1 MSRDFRKSK
10 VCIYTVGHKQFAMP
24 VKDSVYIPLMV
35 GKQQGEFSNG
45 WISEHTG
52 DHISDKNVRYNEL
65 TGLYWIWKNANAE
78 ITGLCH
84 YRRFFVRPCQK
95 AWNVLTGKPVQVID
109 EPYIKKILSSYH
121 VILHNKTFTPGG
133 NQNQLCMKQK
143 CSETGNSAGLSREI
157 LTILDDTFKRSY
169 PKEFSIYEH
178 VMNRKYAHLLNMMIC
193 RKEILGRYCEWL
205 FPLLYQIED
214 EIDRQF
220 PGQAHA
226 RCMGLIGERL
236 LDVWVLKEK
245 LRVKECFAMNTER
258 RDWKPW

>member
-10 VCIYTVGHKQFAMP
+10 VCIYAVGHKQFAMP

-178 VMNRKYAHLLNMMIC
+178 VMNRKYAHLLNMI
-193 RKEILGRYCEWL
+193 IS
-205 FPLLYQIED
+205 
-214 EIDRQF
+214 
-220 PGQAHA
+220 
-226 RCMGLIGERL
+226 
-236 LDVWVLKEK
+236 
-245 LRVKECFAMNTER
+245 
-258 RDWKPW
+258 